1 MKKGLKVLVKL
12 FKTILK
18 AFKRLLNAIIKY
30 NQKACLQFF
39 EKFSFT
45 RRGFV
50 KVQVYV
56 SLCAGWGYFL
66 LFLNFFTASI
76 KMSSTLI

>member
-50 KVQVYV
+50 KDNTRHYLKFQNK
-56 SLCAGWGYFL
+56 GR
-66 LFLNFFTASI
+66 
-76 KMSSTLI
+76 